1 MPKVATSKVI
11 FLLARYNGNY
21 STVTT
26 SFTKLIQ
33 DLFLTF
39 IMIFDIPLCTVERY
53 ITSFFFVSEYPHR
66 NQRFLLNIYLKSK
79 NMK

>member
-1 MPKVATSKVI
+1 MPKVATSKEI
-11 FLLARYNGNY
+11 FLLARYNESY

-26 SFTKLIQ
+26 SFTKLVQ

-39 IMIFDIPLCTVERY
+39 IMIFHIPLCTVERY
-53 ITSFFFVSEYPHR
+53 ITSFFFVCEYPHR
-66 NQRFLLNIYLKSK
+66 NQTFLLNIYLKSN

>member
-1 MPKVATSKVI
+1 MPKVATSKEI
-11 FLLARYNGNY
+11 FLLGRYNESY

-26 SFTKLIQ
+26 SFTKLVQ

-53 ITSFFFVSEYPHR
+53 ITSFFFR
-66 NQRFLLNIYLKSK
+66 L
-79 NMK
+79 

>member
-1 MPKVATSKVI
+1 MPKVAISKVI

-26 SFTKLIQ
+26 NFTKLIQ

-39 IMIFDIPLCTVERY
+39 ITIFDIPLCTVERY
-53 ITSFFFVSEYPHR
+53 ITSFFFVCEYPHR
-66 NQRFLLNIYLKSK
+66 NQTFLLNIYLKSN